1 MTGITVITGGGRGIG
16 LELARQLKAK
26 GHAVL
31 VACRTRTAEL
41 DALGV
46 EVVDGLALDESGSHV
61 RLLAAIGGRKVDLLV
76 HNAGLLAGGKL
87 DSEREE
93 DIAAQFRINAM
104 TPVLLTRALL
114 PVMAQPGKIAIITS
128 RMGSISD
135 NTSGGYYGY
144 RMSKAA
150 VNAAGVVAGAR
161 SAQPRHRRRAAAPG
175 FRAHAHDRRSG
186 APGAGRIGAPADR
199 AHRGADAR
207 RYGRLLA
214 LRRDAAGVV
223 RGERPVQAGLPPS
236 ATRKPLSWRWTL
248 PSRPSHDKK
257 PRAVEAPLPSV
268 GEGLGRGGCQA
279 A

>member
-46 EVVDGLALDESGSHV
+46 EVVDGLALDESRSHAT
-61 RLLAAIGGRKVDLLV
+61 LLAAIGGRKVDVMV
-76 HNAGLLAGGKL
+76 HNAGLLAGGQL

-150 VNAAGVVAGAR
+150 VNAAGVSLAHDLRSRDIAVALL
-161 SAQPRHRRRAAAPG
+161 HPG
-175 FRAHAHDRRSG
+175 FVRTRMTGGQGHLEPAESARMLIERIEALTLAESG
-186 APGAGRIGAPADR
+186 GFWHCDGT
-199 AHRGADAR
+199 
-207 RYGRLLA
+207 RL
-214 LRRDAAGVV
+214 G
-223 RGERPVQAGLPPS
+223 
-236 ATRKPLSWRWTL
+236 W
-248 PSRPSHDKK
+248 
-257 PRAVEAPLPSV
+257 
-268 GEGLGRGGCQA
+268 
-279 A
+279 

>member
-46 EVVDGLALDESGSHV
+46 ELVDGLALDESSSHA
-61 RLLAAIGGRKVDLLV
+61 RLLAAIGGRKIDRLV

-87 DSEREE
+87 ESEREE

-114 PVMAQPGKIAIITS
+114 PAIAQPAKIAIITS

-150 VNAAGVVAGAR
+150 VNAAGVSLAHDLRGREIAVALL
-161 SAQPRHRRRAAAPG
+161 HPG
-175 FRAHAHDRRSG
+175 FVRTRMTGGQGHLEPAESARMLIERIEALTLAESG
-186 APGAGRIGAPADR
+186 GFWHCDGT
-199 AHRGADAR
+199 
-207 RYGRLLA
+207 RL
-214 LRRDAAGVV
+214 
-223 RGERPVQAGLPPS
+223 E
-236 ATRKPLSWRWTL
+236 W
-248 PSRPSHDKK
+248 
-257 PRAVEAPLPSV
+257 
-268 GEGLGRGGCQA
+268 
-279 A
+279 

>member
-31 VACRTRTAEL
+31 VACRTRTDEL
-41 DALGV
+41 AALGV
-46 EVVDGLALDESGSHV
+46 EFVDGLALDDSRSHAA
-61 RLLAAIGGRKVDLLV
+61 LLGAIGTRRIELLV

-87 DSEREE
+87 ESEREE

-135 NTSGGYYGY
+135 NSSDGYYGY

-150 VNAAGVVAGAR
+150 VNAAGVSLAHDLRDRGIAVALL
-161 SAQPRHRRRAAAPG
+161 HPG
-175 FRAHAHDRRSG
+175 FVRTRMTGGQGHLE
-186 APGAGRIGAPADR
+186 PAES
-199 AHRGADAR
+199 AR
-207 RYGRLLA
+207 MLI
-214 LRRDAAGVV
+214 
-223 RGERPVQAGLPPS
+223 ER
-236 ATRKPLSWRWTL
+236 
-248 PSRPSHDKK
+248 
-257 PRAVEAPLPSV
+257 VEALTLENS
-268 GEGLGRGGCQA
+268 GGFWHGDGTRLGW
-279 A
+279 

>member
-1 MTGITVITGGGRGIG
+1 MTGISVITGGGRGIG

-46 EVVDGLALDESGSHV
+46 ELVDGLALDDSTAHAH
-61 RLLAAIGGRKVDLLV
+61 LLAAIGRRKIDLLV

-87 DSEREE
+87 ETEREE

-104 TPVLLTRALL
+104 TPLLLTRALL
-114 PVMAQPGKIAIITS
+114 PATAQPAKIAIITS

-150 VNAAGVVAGAR
+150 VNAAGVSLAHDLRGREIAVALL
-161 SAQPRHRRRAAAPG
+161 HPG
-175 FRAHAHDRRSG
+175 FVRTRMTGGQGHLEPAESARMLIERIEALTLAESG
-186 APGAGRIGAPADR
+186 GFWHCDG
-199 AHRGADAR
+199 
-207 RYGRLLA
+207 
-214 LRRDAAGVV
+214 
-223 RGERPVQAGLPPS
+223 
-236 ATRKPLSWRWTL
+236 TPLGW
-248 PSRPSHDKK
+248 
-257 PRAVEAPLPSV
+257 
-268 GEGLGRGGCQA
+268 
-279 A
+279 